1 MSGIR
6 DLAAR
11 VDAAT
16 PASRDRTVDALRA
29 LAIMGVILGHWM
41 VTALV
46 LTNGK
51 TGSTLHDASPLAS
64 LPALTPVSWVF
75 QTLAIFFLVGGYSAA
90 RSYSAS
96 PRGDDPPSTPRR
108 GASSAI
114 FRGYRSWL
122 GKRLARLSRP
132 VVALVGVWTLLGTG
146 LYLGGVSASTLHTA
160 LLLVLDPLWFLGV
173 YAVLTA
179 LTPLA
184 VALVRRLGAAAA
196 AIPFLVVA
204 GVDAVRFGLGGPS
217 WVGWI
222 NVLAGWMVPYLLGI
236 AWGRG
241 AFAGRK
247 VPALML
253 IGGVAATVALV
264 LRGGYPAS
272 MVGVNGAK
280 ISNLNP
286 PTLAVV
292 TFGIAQ
298 VGLALLLRPLLA
310 RWMRRPVAW
319 AAVATANLSA
329 MTLFLWHQTAFL
341 SVTMLGLLA
350 GRLAGLHTAPTSFAW
365 VAERLAWLP
374 VFAAAL
380 AVLWLVFRRAERAPR
395 SRRRARAIRPGGHPP
410 PDPFSGRSGDPAAD
424 PPGAEPG
431 QRHREA
437 DEDRGLGPLEVPE
450 AAGRLVGDDLP
461 QVEPT
466 DPGLASR
473 AALPERGHDQEP
485 HRPHPGQARP
495 ARPGADRR
503 LRLREGDRAA
513 RPVLARGSARS
524 ARLRQERRDA
534 RRRTAR
540 RWAATA
546 RRAGPAS
553 GAAARRRGRSGRS
566 PGSAAS
572 RRER

>member
-1 MSGIR
+1 VSRIR

-11 VDAAT
+11 IGAAT

-46 LTNGK
+46 LTKGR
-51 TGSTLHDASPLAS
+51 TGSSLHDASPLAS
-64 LPALTPVSWVF
+64 LPALTPVSWIF

-90 RSYSAS
+90 RSY
-96 PRGDDPPSTPRR
+96 RGD
-108 GASSAI
+108 
-114 FRGYRSWL
+114 YREWL
-122 GKRLARLSRP
+122 GQRLARLSRP
-132 VVALVGVWTLLGTG
+132 VVALVAVWTLLGTG
-146 LYLGGVSASTLHTA
+146 LYLGGVSALTLHTI

-184 VALVRRLGAAAA
+184 VGLVRRLGAAAA
-196 AIPFLVVA
+196 VIPFLVVA

-222 NVLAGWMVPYLLGI
+222 NVLAGWMVPHLLGI

-253 IGGVAATVALV
+253 IGGVAATAALV
-264 LRGGYPAS
+264 LWGGYPAS
-272 MVGVNGAK
+272 MVGVNGAR

-341 SVTMLGLLA
+341 TVTMAGLLA
-350 GRLAGLHTAPTSFAW
+350 GRLAGLHTAPTSLTW

-374 VFAAAL
+374 AFAAVL
-380 AVLWLVFRRAERAPR
+380 AVLWLVFRRAERAPHAAR
-395 SRRRARAIRPGGHPP
+395 VSRAEVAGGWPGPVVL
-410 PDPFSGRSGDPAAD
+410 SRSGS
-424 PPGAEPG
+424 
-431 QRHREA
+431 
-437 DEDRGLGPLEVPE
+437 RG
-450 AAGRLVGDDLP
+450 GRGD
-461 QVEPT
+461 V
-466 DPGLASR
+466 
-473 AALPERGHDQEP
+473 
-485 HRPHPGQARP
+485 
-495 ARPGADRR
+495 
-503 LRLREGDRAA
+503 
-513 RPVLARGSARS
+513 
-524 ARLRQERRDA
+524 RDA
-534 RRRTAR
+534 Q
-540 RWAATA
+540 
-546 RRAGPAS
+546 G
-553 GAAARRRGRSGRS
+553 
-566 PGSAAS
+566 
-572 RRER
+572 

>member
-1 MSGIR
+1 MSRIR

-11 VDAAT
+11 IDAVT
-16 PASRDRTVDALRA
+16 PADRDRTVDALRA
-29 LAIMGVILGHWM
+29 LAITGVILGHWM

-46 LTNGK
+46 LTK
-51 TGSTLHDASPLAS
+51 SPTGSTLHDASPLAS
-64 LPALTPVSWVF
+64 LPALVPVSWIF

-90 RSYSAS
+90 RSY
-96 PRGDDPPSTPRR
+96 RG
-108 GASSAI
+108 
-114 FRGYRSWL
+114 GYRTWL
-122 GKRLARLSRP
+122 SRRLARLSRP
-132 VVALVGVWTLLGTG
+132 VVALVAVWTLLGTG
-146 LYLGGVSASTLHTA
+146 LYLGGVSTSTLHTV

-179 LTPLA
+179 LTPPA

-196 AIPFLVVA
+196 VIPFLVVA
-204 GVDAVRFGLGGPS
+204 VVDAVRFGLGGPS

-222 NVLAGWMVPYLLGI
+222 NVLAGWLVPYLLGI

-253 IGGVAATVALV
+253 IGGVAATAALV
-264 LRGGYPAS
+264 LWCGYPAS

-298 VGLALLLRPLLA
+298 VGLALLLRPVLA

-350 GRLAGLHTAPTSFAW
+350 GRLAGLHTAPTNFAW

-380 AVLWLVFRRAERAPR
+380 AVLWFVFRRAERAPR
-395 SRRRARAIRPGGHPP
+395 SRRGGRAVLR
-410 PDPFSGRSGDPAAD
+410 
-424 PPGAEPG
+424 
-431 QRHREA
+431 
-437 DEDRGLGPLEVPE
+437 
-450 AAGRLVGDDLP
+450 
-461 QVEPT
+461 
-466 DPGLASR
+466 
-473 AALPERGHDQEP
+473 
-485 HRPHPGQARP
+485 ARP
-495 ARPGADRR
+495 AAPGK
-503 LRLREGDRAA
+503 AA
-513 RPVLARGSARS
+513 M
-524 ARLRQERRDA
+524 
-534 RRRTAR
+534 
-540 RWAATA
+540 
-546 RRAGPAS
+546 PAS
-553 GAAARRRGRSGRS
+553 SAAASSASQRPARHPHQAPGYRTTGPRSS
-566 PGSAAS
+566 VS
-572 RRER
+572 R